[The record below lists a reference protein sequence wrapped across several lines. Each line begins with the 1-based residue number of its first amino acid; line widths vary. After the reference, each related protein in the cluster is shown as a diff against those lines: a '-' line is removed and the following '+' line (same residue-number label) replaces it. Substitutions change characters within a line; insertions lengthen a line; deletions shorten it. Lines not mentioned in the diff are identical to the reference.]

1 MEDKKV
7 TYGVVTSTAKLDKN
21 QMTEK
26 IYLVNE
32 SGEPVSLTNELPEFP
47 DDNKVYNLQ
56 LEGGVLSWVEVV

>member
-47 DDNKVYNLQ
+47 DDHKVYNLQ
-56 LEGGVLSWVEVV
+56 LEENVLSWVEVV

>member
-56 LEGGVLSWVEVV
+56 LEEGVLSLVEVV

>member
-56 LEGGVLSWVEVV
+56 LEEGVLSWVEVV